1 MGILTIDFIT
11 PIVDDPAL
19 FGEVA
24 AANSL
29 SDVFAKGGRPRVALN
44 VVAFPLSCEP
54 IEVLQSILQGGQRK
68 VIEAGAI
75 LAGGHSVE
83 DREPKYGLVVF
94 GEARRDDIWRIDGAK
109 EGDILILTK
118 PLGTGLISTAA
129 KVDMA
134 KAEHM
139 NAAVESMRRLND
151 LPLKLDDSAKPYIHA
166 CTDVTGF
173 GLAGHLFNMLS
184 SKGLSAEIYT
194 KRLSVIPGALEY
206 AEEGFVPGGGYR
218 NRKLYAPQIGGLDEI
233 SPAEAELLFDPQTS
247 GGLLLAVHPEG
258 SEMILAACRTSG
270 WHDAAAIGRFI
281 RGDGEIAVKAQP

>member
-1 MGILTIDFIT
+1 M
-11 PIVDDPAL
+11 

-94 GEARRDDIWRIDGAK
+94 GEARRDDIWRIDGAE

-151 LPLKLDDSAKPYIHA
+151 LPLKLDDISKSYIHA

-194 KRLSVIPGALEY
+194 KRLPVIPGALEY

-218 NRKLYAPQIGGLDEI
+218 NRKLYTPQIGGLDEI

-247 GGLLLAVHPEG
+247 GGLLLAVHPEE
-258 SEMILAACRTSG
+258 SEMILAACRASG
-270 WHDAAAIGRFI
+270 WHDAAAIGRLI
-281 RGDGEIAVKAQP
+281 RGDGEIAVKTQP

>member
-1 MGILTIDFIT
+1 
-11 PIVDDPAL
+11 L

-94 GEARRDDIWRIDGAK
+94 GEARRDDIWRIDGAE

-151 LPLKLDDSAKPYIHA
+151 LPLKLDDISKSYIHA

-194 KRLSVIPGALEY
+194 KRLPVIPGALEY

-247 GGLLLAVHPEG
+247 GGLLLAVHPEE
-258 SEMILAACRTSG
+258 SEMILAACRASG
-270 WHDAAAIGRFI
+270 WHDAAAIGRLI
-281 RGDGEIAVKAQP
+281 RGDGEIAVKTQP

>member
-94 GEARRDDIWRIDGAK
+94 GEARRDDIWHIDGAK

-118 PLGTGLISTAA
+118 PLGTGLVSTAA
-129 KVDMA
+129 KADMA

-151 LPLKLDDSAKPYIHA
+151 LPLKLDDITKSYIHA

-194 KRLSVIPGALEY
+194 KRLPVIPGALEY

-218 NRKLYAPQIGGLDEI
+218 NHKLYAPQIGGLDEI

-258 SEMILAACRTSG
+258 SEMILTACRTSG
-270 WHDAAAIGRFI
+270 WHDAAAIGRLI

>member
-1 MGILTIDFIT
+1 M
-11 PIVDDPAL
+11 

-94 GEARRDDIWRIDGAK
+94 GEARRNDIWRIDGAE

-151 LPLKLDDSAKPYIHA
+151 LPLKLDDISKSYIHA

-194 KRLSVIPGALEY
+194 KRLPVIPGALEY

-247 GGLLLAVHPEG
+247 GGLLLAVHPEE
-258 SEMILAACRTSG
+258 SEMILAACRASG
-270 WHDAAAIGRFI
+270 WHDAAAIGRLI
-281 RGDGEIAVKAQP
+281 RGDGEIAVKTQP

>member
-1 MGILTIDFIT
+1 VGILTIDFIT
-11 PIVDDPAL
+11 PIVDDPVL

-54 IEVLQSILQGGQRK
+54 IEVLQSILQGGQKK

-94 GEARRDDIWRIDGAK
+94 GEARRDDIWRIDGAE
-109 EGDILILTK
+109 EGDVLILTK

-129 KVDMA
+129 KADMA
-134 KAEHM
+134 KVEHIS
-139 NAAVESMRRLND
+139 AAVESMRRLND
-151 LPLKLDDSAKPYIHA
+151 LPLKLDANAKSRIHA

-173 GLAGHLFNMLS
+173 GLAGHLLNMLS
-184 SKGLSAEIYT
+184 SKDLSAEICI
-194 KRLSVIPGALEY
+194 KRLPVIPGALEY
-206 AEEGFVPGGGYR
+206 AEEGLVPGGGYR
-218 NRKLYAPQIGGLDEI
+218 NRKLYTPKIGGLDGI
-233 SPAEAELLFDPQTS
+233 SSAEAELLFDPQTS

-258 SEMILAACRTSG
+258 SEMILAACRASG
-270 WHDAAAIGRFI
+270 WHNAAVIGRFI
-281 RGDGEIAVKAQP
+281 RGDGEIAVKA

>member
-1 MGILTIDFIT
+1 M
-11 PIVDDPAL
+11 

-94 GEARRDDIWRIDGAK
+94 GEARRDDIWRIDGAE

-151 LPLKLDDSAKPYIHA
+151 LPLKLDDISKSYIHA

-194 KRLSVIPGALEY
+194 KRLPVIPGALEY

-247 GGLLLAVHPEG
+247 GGLLLAVHPEE
-258 SEMILAACRTSG
+258 SEMILAACRASG
-270 WHDAAAIGRFI
+270 WHDAAAIGRLI
-281 RGDGEIAVKAQP
+281 RGDGEIAVKTQP

>member
-1 MGILTIDFIT
+1 
-11 PIVDDPAL
+11 
-19 FGEVA
+19 
-24 AANSL
+24 
-29 SDVFAKGGRPRVALN
+29 
-44 VVAFPLSCEP
+44 
-54 IEVLQSILQGGQRK
+54 
-68 VIEAGAI
+68 
-75 LAGGHSVE
+75 
-83 DREPKYGLVVF
+83 
-94 GEARRDDIWRIDGAK
+94 ARRNDIWRIDGAE

-151 LPLKLDDSAKPYIHA
+151 LPLKLDDISKSYIHA

-194 KRLSVIPGALEY
+194 KHLPVIPGALEY

-270 WHDAAAIGRFI
+270 WHDAAAIGRLI
-281 RGDGEIAVKAQP
+281 RGDGEIAVKTQP